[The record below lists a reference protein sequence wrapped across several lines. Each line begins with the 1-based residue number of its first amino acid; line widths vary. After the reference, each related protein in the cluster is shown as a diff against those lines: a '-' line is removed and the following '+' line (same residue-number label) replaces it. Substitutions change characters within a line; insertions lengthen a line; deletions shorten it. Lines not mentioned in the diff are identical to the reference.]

1 MSTEPLAQPSDV
13 AALWH
18 PLSLTETDQVTAL
31 ITKASARLRQQCPFD
46 IDERIALFGT
56 DPTNPIAL
64 NPDLVAD
71 LVATKV
77 KNFLV
82 NPDGVATS
90 TDTAGPFS
98 RSATFVNRYDKTGS
112 DIRGSLQFTDADI
125 EQIRPAVPF
134 TAPSSFQVGVP
145 DPQVVLPGYLTGRR
159 GGLPGV
165 SVVVPDVFPDRGS
178 E

>member
-1 MSTEPLAQPSDV
+1 MT
-13 AALWH
+13 
-18 PLSLTETDQVTAL
+18 SLIV
-31 ITKASARLRQQCPFD
+31 KASARLRQQCPFNVD
-46 IDERIALFGT
+46 DRIALFST

-77 KNFLV
+77 KNFLI
-82 NPDGVATS
+82 NPDGVATAS
-90 TDTAGPFS
+90 DTAGPFS
-98 RSATFVNRYDKTGS
+98 HSATFVNRYDKTGS
-112 DIRGSLQFTDADI
+112 DIRGSLQFTDSDI

-134 TAPSSFQVGVP
+134 TAPSSFKIGVP
-145 DPQVVLPGYLTGRR
+145 DPQILIPGYLTGRR

-165 SVVVPDVFPDRGS
+165 AEVIPDVYPDRGV